1 MKKATK
7 FNLCRLANFI
17 QVFGRNVRTVC
28 PKNGV
33 FKTKLDELWQCNKE
47 LRSLQS
53 NCRVL
58 FLYLDTPPLNTS
70 ASR

>member
-7 FNLCRLANFI
+7 FNLRRLTDFI
-17 QVFGRNVRTVC
+17 KVFGRNVRAVC

-33 FKTKLDELWQCNKE
+33 FKTKLDELWLCNKK

-58 FLYLDTPPLNTS
+58 FLYLDSHPFNTS